1 MSNTT
6 GQIVESGSE
15 LRSLLEEPEP
25 VTTHFITSYKKK
37 VLAKKKS
44 EGKKLFSITSSNV
57 ETMYDFLASKMYN

>member
-25 VTTHFITSYKKK
+25 VTTPFITSYKKGIS
-37 VLAKKKS
+37 KKKL